1 MAGDPARRPW
11 AGAGRGDPAKLIG
24 AIQDVFQ
31 MKGGVDGFVNQLK
44 AGGLGGTGGIGDLGG
59 LLGGLGG
66 LGGGEDES
74 KS

>member
-1 MAGDPARRPW
+1 
-11 AGAGRGDPAKLIG
+11 
-24 AIQDVFQ
+24 
-31 MKGGVDGFVNQLK
+31 MKGGFDGFVNQLK